1 MRHGTQRP
9 AVVKPNFKQAQLTL
23 GFFLGGVYTYTKV
36 CDSRNLTNQKAIDM
50 EITLQNHEF
59 MEAIYAYL
67 EKEYG
72 LSITEENLLN
82 NPILEYRETTN
93 VYQTNKSGSFKRKK
107 GDLIKDL
114 ELSSVVDMS
123 TNLDWDSTITLW
135 VGKQS

>member
-1 MRHGTQRP
+1 
-9 AVVKPNFKQAQLTL
+9 
-23 GFFLGGVYTYTKV
+23 
-36 CDSRNLTNQKAIDM
+36 M

-107 GDLIKDL
+107 GNLVKDL